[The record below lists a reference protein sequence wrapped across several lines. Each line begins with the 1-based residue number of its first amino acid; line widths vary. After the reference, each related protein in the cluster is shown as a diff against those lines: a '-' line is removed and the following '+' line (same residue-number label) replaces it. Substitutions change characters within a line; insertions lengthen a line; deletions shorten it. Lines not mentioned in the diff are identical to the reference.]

1 MVDSIDYYNKY
12 AVKFFEDTVD
22 LDMTPIIGEFLN
34 EMDEGAT
41 ILDMGCGSG
50 RDSLYMYELGYDVTA
65 MDASLE
71 MCRLAEVHT
80 GLEVLQMK
88 YEDMEFDDVFD
99 GIWACGAF
107 VHIPKD
113 EMPAILKKTAAAL
126 QEQGILYLSVRLGN
140 FEGFRGERYF
150 SDYTETEIRDLLEDT
165 GKFTIE
171 KLWITADVRSN
182 HPDTRWIN
190 VLARKK

>member
-1 MVDSIDYYNKY
+1 MDSIDYYNKY

-22 LDMTPIIGEFLN
+22 LDMTPIIGMFLE
-34 EMDEGAT
+34 EMEEGAT

-80 GLEVLQMK
+80 GLEVLQLK

-113 EMPAILKKTAAAL
+113 EMPAILKKIAAAL
-126 QEQGILYLSVRLGN
+126 QEHGILYLS
-140 FEGFRGERYF
+140 
-150 SDYTETEIRDLLEDT
+150 S
-165 GKFTIE
+165 
-171 KLWITADVRSN
+171 
-182 HPDTRWIN
+182 
-190 VLARKK
+190 VLAILKVFGESGVFQRLYRNGNQGLVKKTLVSLPLKSCGLLQM

>member
-1 MVDSIDYYNKY
+1 MDSIDYYNKY

-22 LDMTPIIGEFLN
+22 LDMTPIIGEFLR
-34 EMDEGAT
+34 EMEEGAT

-65 MDASLE
+65 MDAAME

-80 GLEVLQMK
+80 GLEILQMR

-126 QEQGILYLSVRLGN
+126 KEQGILYLSVCQGN

-171 KLWITADVRSN
+171 KIWITADVRSN
-182 HPDTRWIN
+182 HPDTRWVN